1 MDRMSREDLRGLL
14 RAAQAPCISIYVP
27 THGEASWIEHDR
39 IALKN
44 LIGDA
49 AGLLVSGGVRR
60 PDAEALLGPASAL
73 LEDSFFWGRLGR
85 GLAIFACPGFFARFR
100 LPVTFDAKAVA
111 AERFHIRPLLDLFTG
126 EGVFYVLVLSTKG
139 ARLHRATRFESEL
152 VSMPAAP
159 RNLAEELMFD
169 DFEKH
174 VDLRAGTPG
183 GHGRSGAV
191 VFGDGGAAETV
202 KEELLRY
209 FRDVDRGL
217 HGVLRSEHGPV
228 VLAGVRYFQAI
239 FRDASS
245 CGHLVEGGVEGS
257 PEQTDDD
264 ELIARARALVE
275 PVMRRAEAV
284 AMDRYRA
291 SAGRGL
297 ASDDVGEVVSAAR
310 AGRVGV
316 LLSAR
321 GRDRWGKLDL
331 ASGRVAAHEVPE
343 PGDEDLAELATA
355 ETIAHGGSVYSVEP
369 ERLPEGAALAA
380 VYRY

>member
-1 MDRMSREDLRGLL
+1 MDRMSREDLWGLT
-14 RAAQAPCISIYVP
+14 RAATAPCVSIYVP

-49 AGLLVSGGVRR
+49 TELLASGGMRR

-73 LEDSFFWGRLGR
+73 LEDSFFWQRLGK
-85 GLAIFACPGFFARFR
+85 GLAVYVRPGLFRRFR
-100 LPVTFDAKAVA
+100 LPVAFEAKAVV
-111 AERFHIRPLLDLFTG
+111 AERFHVRPLLDLFTG
-126 EGVFYVLVLSTKG
+126 EGVFYVLALSTKG
-139 ARLHRATRFESEL
+139 ARLYRATRFESEL
-152 VSMPAAP
+152 VPMPAAP
-159 RNLAEELMFD
+159 RDLAEELRFD
-169 DFEKH
+169 DFERH
-174 VDLRAGTPG
+174 VAFRAGTPG
-183 GHGRSGAV
+183 GRGRRTAIF
-191 VFGDGGAAETV
+191 FGDGGAAETI

-209 FRDVDRGL
+209 FRDVDGGL
-217 HGVLRSEHGPV
+217 HRALRAEHGPV
-228 VLAGVRYFQAI
+228 VLAGVGYFQAI

-245 CGHLVEGGVEGS
+245 CRHLVEGGVEGS
-257 PEQTDDD
+257 PEQMDED
-264 ELIARARALVE
+264 ELIARARALVK
-275 PVMRRAEAV
+275 PVMRKAEADAV
-284 AMDRYRA
+284 ERFRA
-291 SAGRGL
+291 SATRGL
-297 ASDDVGEVVSAAR
+297 ASDDVGEVVRAAR

-316 LLSAR
+316 LLSAS

-331 ASGRVAAHEVPE
+331 VSGRVAAHEVPE